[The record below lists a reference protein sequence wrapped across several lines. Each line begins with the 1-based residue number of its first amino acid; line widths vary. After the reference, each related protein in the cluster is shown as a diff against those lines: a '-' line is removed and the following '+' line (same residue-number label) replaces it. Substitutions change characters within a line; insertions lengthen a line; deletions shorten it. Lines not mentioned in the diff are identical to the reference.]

1 MIYTDRLLNELRDTI
16 FGNGNEPNVDY
27 DEKSINYNEFGDTYY
42 KINTYSNNEVKSIMV
57 CAKVKNIE
65 NNTSVIGYHEI
76 YVENDDFYTAID
88 FVVEHLN
95 EINMSID
102 KQMEEKQRNLYTKW
116 LLYMEGI

>member
-1 MIYTDRLLNELRDTI
+1 MIYTDRLLNELRDAI

-88 FVVEHLN
+88 LVVEHLN

-102 KQMEEKQRNLYTKW
+102 KQMEEKQRNLYTK
-116 LLYMEGI
+116 

>member
-1 MIYTDRLLNELRDTI
+1 MIYTDRLLNELRDAI
-16 FGNGNEPNVDY
+16 FGNDNEINVDY

-57 CAKVKNIE
+57 CAKVKDFEHNS
-65 NNTSVIGYHEI
+65 SVIGYREI
-76 YVENDDFYTAID
+76 NVENDDFYTAID